1 MPLYNNPALGQ
12 AFGNL
17 AKIFAP
23 PSGSELAG
31 YATAAAKRQEAQ
43 RLAELYSY
51 AAAPNFDQSTFD
63 RLGQATGQWTPST
76 GYYGV
81 DVNAA
86 TSRSNNAAD
95 NARALEDRRLQE
107 AAAMARLGITNQTE
121 RDKFAADNARALDQT
136 RLEQEGALAK
146 LFATPITVGEG
157 QTTYLPQ
164 QTQTATGLGPTLG
177 GAIKLNPGEQA
188 TLPGGATL
196 SGAPKPLTEA
206 EVQGG
211 ILAGL
216 PQADQR
222 AKVLGDIP
230 VETIIMGGQP
240 QIVRRNDAVGM
251 EPYIKPD
258 APVKPDVK
266 NYRTPDGKMGT
277 AVPSPDGKLLDTQ
290 TGQEIPAGSVTIGV
304 NVQAAN
310 PEQALGISAMRDAKN
325 AVVNDDIGRALD
337 IIATNPTLSTGIVG
351 QVSGGIGGTPAKSLA
366 ALLDTVKANVGFD
379 QLQAMRNASPT
390 GGALG
395 QVSDTENRLLQS
407 VLGSLDISQPPAT
420 LEYNLRRLANTVND
434 IVHGAGKGPERY
446 DLGTPGAAGATGAAA
461 PGAPQDDPTK
471 APGFNAPV
479 PQTQQE
485 FDAIPPGALYRDP
498 DDGKLYRK

>member
-51 AAAPNFDQSTFD
+51 ATAPNFDQSTFD

-81 DVNAA
+81 DVSAA
-86 TSRSNNAAD
+86 TSRSNN
-95 NARALEDRRLQE
+95 
-107 AAAMARLGITNQTE
+107 
-121 RDKFAADNARALDQT
+121 AADNARALDQT

-230 VETIIMGGQP
+230 VETIIMGGRP
-240 QIVRRNDAVGM
+240 QGVRRNDASSSVSRAASM
-251 EPYIKPD
+251 AARWLRSPRPRSRNTRKATSPC
-258 APVKPDVK
+258 PV
-266 NYRTPDGKMGT
+266 
-277 AVPSPDGKLLDTQ
+277 
-290 TGQEIPAGSVTIGV
+290 
-304 NVQAAN
+304 
-310 PEQALGISAMRDAKN
+310 
-325 AVVNDDIGRALD
+325 
-337 IIATNPTLSTGIVG
+337 
-351 QVSGGIGGTPAKSLA
+351 
-366 ALLDTVKANVGFD
+366 
-379 QLQAMRNASPT
+379 AS
-390 GGALG
+390 
-395 QVSDTENRLLQS
+395 
-407 VLGSLDISQPPAT
+407 AT
-420 LEYNLRRLANTVND
+420 LISTTSRNSKWRW
-434 IVHGAGKGPERY
+434 P
-446 DLGTPGAAGATGAAA
+446 AAMSARSCWS
-461 PGAPQDDPTK
+461 PCK
-471 APGFNAPV
+471 ARVA
-479 PQTQQE
+479 
-485 FDAIPPGALYRDP
+485 
-498 DDGKLYRK
+498 